1 MQWSD
6 VDEAKEWWTIPGT
19 QTKNGVPHRV
29 PLTKAALALIAE
41 AGADGSGL
49 SWWVFWD
56 PQGGTLK
63 DQSEEGCVESSTRG
77 ASDGRLAAPIACC
90 HRGFGGTH
98 RGGAY

>member
-41 AGADGSGL
+41 ARADGSGL
-49 SWWVFWD
+49 SWWVFAG

-63 DQSEEGCVESSTRG
+63 DKAKKAVSSLRHAGLLTG
-77 ASDGRLAAPIACC
+77 D
-90 HRGFGGTH
+90 
-98 RGGAY
+98 